1 MLAHHLACIH
11 QEQPDSIGGFFMSPK
26 LNHLFFLLLI
36 VCCTAF
42 FTSCYTPAGRSPGEV
57 VDDATITT
65 QIKTSLLAEKI
76 LNGIAISV
84 TTFEGDVTLTGAV
97 QDSAQVKK
105 ATDIARSVRGVRKVD
120 NLLKIK

>member
-1 MLAHHLACIH
+1 
-11 QEQPDSIGGFFMSPK
+11 MSSR
-26 LNHLFFLLLI
+26 LNHLLFLLLM
-36 VCCTAF
+36 VGCTAF
-42 FTSCYTPAGRSPGEV
+42 FSSCYTPAGRSPGEV

-65 QIKTSLLAEKI
+65 EIKTSLLADKI

-97 QDSAQVKK
+97 QNTAQIKRASEV
-105 ATDIARSVRGVRKVD
+105 ARSVKGVRKVD